1 MQENILNALR
11 TTSLMHGFTVEEIR
25 KILASS
31 AVNLKKYRKD
41 EIIFYEG
48 DTPQKLYLLLSG
60 TIRILKDTYQGR
72 QIFIGEI
79 RKPGSMFG
87 EIYLFIEKQEY
98 DMYTMAL
105 TAAEILEIDRSIF
118 QAEEGSPLGFRL
130 QKNLLKDFANKAYQ
144 MNNMIKVL
152 ASGTLRGKIARY
164 LLLQPATDGIV
175 HLKES
180 RETTA
185 IYLAVS
191 RPALSRELGAMQ
203 KEGILELHGREIR
216 IVDRAL
222 LEECI

>member
-1 MQENILNALR
+1 MQESILNALK
-11 TTSLMHGFTVEEIR
+11 TTSLMQGFTTEEIR

-31 AVNLKKYRKD
+31 AVHFKRYRKD

-48 DTPQKLYLLLSG
+48 DMPQKLYLLISG

-79 RKPGSMFG
+79 HKAGAMFG
-87 EIYLFIEKQEY
+87 EVYLFIEKQEY

-105 TAAEILEIDRSIF
+105 TSAEVLEIDRRIF

-130 QKNLLKDFANKAYQ
+130 QKNLLKDFATKAYQ

-152 ASGTLRGKIARY
+152 ASGSLRGKIARY
-164 LLLQPATDGIV
+164 LLLQPSTDGV
-175 HLKES
+175 VRLKES

-191 RPALSRELGAMQ
+191 RPALSRELGCMQ
-203 KEGILELHGREIR
+203 REGILEVKGREIR

>member
-1 MQENILNALR
+1 MQENILKALQ
-11 TTSLMHGFTVEEIR
+11 TTSLMHGFTSDEIR

-31 AVNLKKYRKD
+31 AVTLKRYKKE

-48 DTPQKLYLLLSG
+48 DVPQKLYLLISG
-60 TIRILKDTYQGR
+60 KIRILKDTYQGR

-79 RKPGSMFG
+79 QKPGSMFG
-87 EIYLFIEKQEY
+87 EIYLFVEKQEY

-105 TAAEILEIDRSIF
+105 TASEILEIDRSIF

-130 QKNLLKDFANKAYQ
+130 QRNLLTDFATKAHD

-152 ASGTLRGKIARY
+152 ASGSLRGKIARY
-164 LLLQPATDGIV
+164 LLLQPVTDGIV
-175 HLKES
+175 RLKES

-191 RPALSRELGAMQ
+191 RPALSRELGFMQ
-203 KEGILELHGREIR
+203 KEGILEVNGREIT